1 MAPDTPAA
9 VLPVSKR
16 KYTDLTIRDAM
27 LIVPAREFTTWDVTS
42 APVEPG
48 VYLREAI
55 VRLDYFD
62 LVGSEAAK
70 LLLIDAVLLEILPRH
85 GRLKAWKGEPIETD
99 TLTGFVDYLIAPKR
113 AYLEAPLL
121 CIVEAKKDDFESGEI
136 QCVAEM
142 AACRWNNTRAGIIAD
157 VYGMVSNGDGWQFYA
172 LRTDNTIHKSR
183 LFAIGLLP
191 ELLGVVDAIC
201 AECARHVAP

>member
-1 MAPDTPAA
+1 MTPDLIAPTATT
-9 VLPVSKR
+9 VKR
-16 KYTDLTIRDAM
+16 KYTGLTIRDAM
-27 LIVPAREFTTWDVTS
+27 LLVPAREFTVWDVQS

-55 VRLDYFD
+55 ARLEYFD

-85 GRLKAWKGEPIETD
+85 GRLKAWKGEPLETD
-99 TLTGFVDYLIAPKR
+99 TLTGFADYLIAPKR

-136 QCVAEM
+136 QCVAELV
-142 AACRWNNTRAGIIAD
+142 ACRWNNSRAGIIAD
-157 VYGMVSNGDGWQFYA
+157 VYGMVSNGDGWQFYS
-172 LRTDNTIHKSR
+172 LRTDNRVHKSR

-191 ELLGVVDAIC
+191 ELLGIVDAIC
-201 AECARHVAP
+201 ADCATHVAP